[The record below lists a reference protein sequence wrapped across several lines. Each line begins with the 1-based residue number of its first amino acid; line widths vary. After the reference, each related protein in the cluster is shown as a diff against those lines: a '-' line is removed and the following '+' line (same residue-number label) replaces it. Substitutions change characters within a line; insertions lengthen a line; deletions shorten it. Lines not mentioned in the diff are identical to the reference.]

1 MPINI
6 AISLTLA
13 LLLYFALSP
22 PAHAQAD
29 PSCADPANEIVAEN
43 CKDGNDRAEWE
54 VQGAGDPDIQGF
66 ATDIS
71 VNQGA
76 TVEFKVDTAAT
87 DYKLDIYRMGYYGG
101 DGARRVATVQPSASL
116 PQDQP
121 ECEEEADSGL
131 IDCGNWGVSAS
142 WDVPDDAVSGIYFA
156 KLVREDVA
164 NYYGGSHIVF
174 MVRDDDGESDL
185 LFQTS
190 DTTWQAYNDY
200 GGNSLYHGSADFPAG
215 RAAKVSYNRPFF
227 TREVDNG
234 QDWLFNA
241 EYPMVRWLERNGY
254 DISYFTDVDS
264 DRRGEEIQEHKTFLS
279 VGHDEYWS
287 KGQRENVE
295 AARDAGVNLAF
306 FSGNEVYW
314 KTRWENSIAGPD
326 TSYRTLVTY
335 KEGNQGEGEF
345 TCGGKCDPD
354 EPDIW
359 TGLWRTGGDY
369 DAGRPENALS
379 GQISWAESR
388 TPIEVPA
395 DFGDLRFWRNTDIA
409 NMNPGDPAAELT
421 NGTLGYEWDFE
432 QEKYASS
439 YPDGRITMS
448 ETDRDGKTHKLSL
461 YRDDSGAL
469 VFGAGTVQWSWGL
482 DGNHDLGSADPDPS
496 MQQATVNLFADMG
509 VQPGNLQSDLQPA
522 TASDDETAPT
532 STIISPK
539 DGDTVEEGEPYT
551 ITGTATDGETG
562 GVVGGVEVSVDGGE
576 HLEPGRG
583 PGAVALHLDPATQRD
598 R

>member
-1 MPINI
+1 MIRDTVLARAQI
-6 AISLTLA
+6 RRKMRLMSLSLVVGLGLA
-13 LLLYFALSP
+13 LLMFFALSP
-22 PAHAQAD
+22 PSHAQTG
-29 PSCADPANEIVAEN
+29 PCASPANDIVAEN
-43 CKDGNDRAEWE
+43 CKPGNNSSEWDIP
-54 VQGAGDPDIQGF
+54 GKGDPEIQGF

-71 VNQGA
+71 VNQGD

-101 DGARRVATVQPSASL
+101 DGARLVDTVQPSASL

-121 ECEEEADSGL
+121 ECEKEADSGL

-174 MVRDDDGESDL
+174 MVRDDDGNSDL

-200 GGNSLYHGSADFPAG
+200 GGNSLYHGSAPFPAG
-215 RAAKVSYNRPFF
+215 RAAKVSYNRPFG
-227 TREVDNG
+227 TRLVDNG

-254 DISYFTDVDS
+254 DVSYFTDVDS
-264 DRRGEEIQEHKTFLS
+264 DRRGEEILEHDVFMS

-306 FSGNEVYW
+306 FSGNEIYW

-369 DAGRPENALS
+369 DAGRPENELGSDQLGREPDPHRGARRLRRSALLARHRHSEHEPWRSSSRANERDAGLRVGLRAGQVCEFLPGRQDHDVRDRPGRQDAQALALS
-379 GQISWAESR
+379 
-388 TPIEVPA
+388 
-395 DFGDLRFWRNTDIA
+395 
-409 NMNPGDPAAELT
+409 
-421 NGTLGYEWDFE
+421 
-432 QEKYASS
+432 
-439 YPDGRITMS
+439 
-448 ETDRDGKTHKLSL
+448 
-461 YRDDSGAL
+461 
-469 VFGAGTVQWSWGL
+469 
-482 DGNHDLGSADPDPS
+482 
-496 MQQATVNLFADMG
+496 
-509 VQPGNLQSDLQPA
+509 
-522 TASDDETAPT
+522 
-532 STIISPK
+532 
-539 DGDTVEEGEPYT
+539 
-551 ITGTATDGETG
+551 
-562 GVVGGVEVSVDGGE
+562 
-576 HLEPGRG
+576 
-583 PGAVALHLDPATQRD
+583 
-598 R
+598 